1 METCVDIHMQSAYM
15 NTQVKANRD
24 EFSSGNSVPTSPFQN
39 CSCSGIGRAAT
50 KSFGLRACGDVQI

>member
-1 METCVDIHMQSAYM
+1 METSVDIHMQSAYM
-15 NTQVKANRD
+15 NAQVKANRD

-50 KSFGLRACGDVQI
+50 KSVGL